1 MHGNMTNV
9 EKQLNKDDLLAWK
22 HYDNTQYSLIP
33 GISNKKAHLDR
44 TKFGI
49 NPQYQSSINLA
60 GSNSN
65 IAKSKYFE
73 KQDRMK
79 MYGFSRDPRDA
90 VNYNGTNKA
99 ALNNLSLLENNNAV
113 N

>member
-1 MHGNMTNV
+1 
-9 EKQLNKDDLLAWK
+9 
-22 HYDNTQYSLIP
+22 
-33 GISNKKAHLDR
+33 
-44 TKFGI
+44 
-49 NPQYQSSINLA
+49 
-60 GSNSN
+60 
-65 IAKSKYFE
+65 
-73 KQDRMK
+73 